1 MIVKKYKI
9 NNISLMKMILTKSQ
23 IKVTIHQIVSTFN
36 KVMKYQFKVHMINT
50 FKIFM
55 ISLFKDV
62 DIWIIN

>member
-62 DIWIIN
+62 DIWTIN

>member
-1 MIVKKYKI
+1 
-9 NNISLMKMILTKSQ
+9 MKMILTKFQ
-23 IKVTIHQIVSTFN
+23 IKVTIHQIVITFN
-36 KVMKYQFKVHMINT
+36 KAMKYQFKVHMINT